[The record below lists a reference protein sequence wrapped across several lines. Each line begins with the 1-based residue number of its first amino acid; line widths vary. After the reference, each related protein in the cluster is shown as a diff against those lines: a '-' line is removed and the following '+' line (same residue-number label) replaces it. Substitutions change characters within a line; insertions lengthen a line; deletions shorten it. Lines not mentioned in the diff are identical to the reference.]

1 MSLVP
6 LSTVID
12 TNELRLVE
20 GMIAAITQK
29 GYASVTIAD
38 VARHARVSKRTFY
51 EHFEDKESCFLAAY
65 IAASEETLKAILEA
79 ADRKRPWDEQLRAA
93 TRAYLTKLE
102 ERPVLTRTFLLE
114 IHAAGP
120 RAMSARR
127 EVHDRFAELLRAMV
141 QAARKDHPD
150 LRPLSPSMAI
160 AVVGGI
166 NELVLV
172 ALEKGK
178 KLGELAQTATDLIR
192 AVLAP

>member
-1 MSLVP
+1 
-6 LSTVID
+6 VID